1 MVPAVLAL
9 IVALAAAVALVFWLL
24 ILIGIVVFQRDHH
37 AIRPLAGDADA
48 TREVA
53 VSVIVPAHDEALVIE
68 ECLRSLLAQTHLA
81 TEIIVV
87 DDRSRDE
94 TGAIARRLAAGDARL
109 NVVRVDDLPAGWTG
123 KTHALARGVTAARG
137 EWLLFTDADT
147 IHAPGCLAACLRH
160 AVVQR
165 LVLLSGWPAITP
177 RGRLA
182 AVVDAM
188 CGVVLASWY
197 QRRGANDARRFAPFA
212 NGQYLLVRR
221 DAFERVGGFDSIRH
235 RLLEDI
241 ALAGLMDREGLPF
254 ETVLLADVLTVR
266 SYGNLAQSRRA
277 WMRIFLHGANG
288 NVRRLLRR
296 AVALPLI
303 ALAGPIALAFGG
315 SVSVVGLL
323 AVSVMLIA
331 AALVYRQVR
340 LPLACALLAPFAV
353 TLTAF
358 FLALAARDA
367 WTERPVEWHGAQYPG
382 GVR

>member
-1 MVPAVLAL
+1 
-9 IVALAAAVALVFWLL
+9 
-24 ILIGIVVFQRDHH
+24 
-37 AIRPLAGDADA
+37 
-48 TREVA
+48 
-53 VSVIVPAHDEALVIE
+53 
-68 ECLRSLLAQTHLA
+68 
-81 TEIIVV
+81 
-87 DDRSRDE
+87 
-94 TGAIARRLAAGDARL
+94 
-109 NVVRVDDLPAGWTG
+109 
-123 KTHALARGVTAARG
+123 
-137 EWLLFTDADT
+137 
-147 IHAPGCLAACLRH
+147 
-160 AVVQR
+160 
-165 LVLLSGWPAITP
+165 VLLSGWPAITP